1 MTRSPSVRTNAL
13 ANYVGQ
19 AVTTLVG
26 IVFVPFYLRY
36 LGAEAY
42 GLVGFF
48 VVLQLWLGLLDVGLS
63 PMLNREVARARA
75 DANGFTDFRRILRS
89 VELIFAGIALAT
101 GLAMTL
107 ASPLLA
113 AHWFKVQ
120 SLDPAQVSQC
130 LMLMGWM
137 IGLRFFASIYRT
149 TLNGMEAQVS
159 LNAINVG
166 FAVAKAVGSLAVLR
180 YVSNTPLAFFLVQL
194 LLGLLEPIVLAQRS
208 YRVLPPTTERIGLA
222 FAKAQLITAMPF
234 GLSIAYTSILWL
246 LLSQLDRLLLSG
258 LLPLDE
264 YGYFSLVMALT
275 SAVTL
280 AASPLSSALIP
291 RLTYLHSKGEIDQLI
306 RLYRNATQL
315 TAVLMMPLTGM
326 VALFGKELMYAW
338 TGNLAASTWAS
349 NIIFWYMLGNT
360 FLTFTSYQYY
370 LQYAYGD
377 LALNVKINT
386 LQAIIGAPLIT
397 LAAYRFGATGTAI
410 VWCLLQAATFVV
422 SPPLVQRKLAPGLYR
437 PWMRQDLLPVAT
449 GAVLVLAVLSLLS
462 GDLIARF
469 NRLEIFLALS
479 VMGVCVVAGAAAG
492 SSLLRSYLARMTHL
506 APTGHQ

>member
-1 MTRSPSVRTNAL
+1 MNAM
-13 ANYVGQ
+13 ANYLGQ

-26 IVFVPFYLRY
+26 IVFVPFYLKY

-75 DANGFTDFRRILRS
+75 NPEGFTGFRQILRS
-89 VELIFAGIALAT
+89 VELIFAGIAVIT
-101 GLAMTL
+101 VLAMSLT
-107 ASPLLA
+107 SPLLA

-120 SLDPAQVSQC
+120 SLDPRQVSQC
-130 LMLMGWM
+130 VMLMGWM

-149 TLNGMEAQVS
+149 ALNGMEAQVS
-159 LNAINVG
+159 LNVINMS
-166 FAVAKAVGSLAVLR
+166 FALAKALGSLAVLR
-180 YVSNTPLAFFLVQL
+180 YVSNTPLAFFMFQL
-194 LLGLLEPIVLAQRS
+194 LLGILEPLVLAQRS
-208 YRVLPPTTERIGLA
+208 YRVFPPATGRIGLV
-222 FAKAQLITAMPF
+222 FAKAQLIAAMPF

-258 LLPLDE
+258 LLPLTE
-264 YGYFSLVMALT
+264 YGYFSLVTALT
-275 SAVTL
+275 SAVAL

-315 TAVLMMPLTGM
+315 TAALMIPLTGM

-338 TGNLAASTWAS
+338 TGNLAAATWAS
-349 NIIFWYMLGNT
+349 PIIFWYMLGNT
-360 FLTFTSYQYY
+360 FLTFTAYQYY

-386 LQAIIGAPLIT
+386 LQAIVGAPLIIF
-397 LAAYRFGATGTAI
+397 AAYRFGAHGTAI
-410 VWCLLQAATFVV
+410 VWCVLQAITFFAY
-422 SPPLVQRKLAPGLYR
+422 PPLVQGKLAPGLYR
-437 PWMRQDLLPVAT
+437 PWVKQDLLPVAA
-449 GAVLVLAVLSLLS
+449 GSLLVLGLLHLLS

-469 NRLEIFLALS
+469 SRLEIFLALS
-479 VMGVCVVAGAAAG
+479 AMGLCVVAGAAAG
-492 SSLLRSYLARMTHL
+492 SSLLRSYLVRK
-506 APTGHQ
+506 PI